1 MNIERSST
9 QDIDTIFRLYEAGT
23 KFQTLKQETVWP
35 KFDRASIQNEI
46 EEGRQWK
53 ITIDNQ
59 PCCVWVITF
68 NDPEIWGE
76 RDKDPSIYIHRIAT
90 DPNFRGRGFVTAIV
104 DWAKEYAAAE
114 GRDFVRLDT
123 AGENTGL
130 IGHYTKCGF
139 SFLGLSKLADTTG
152 LPAHYHEATV
162 SLFEIK
168 LKD

>member
-1 MNIERSST
+1 MNIERSSA

-23 KFQTLKQETVWP
+23 RFQTLKHETVWP
-35 KFDRASIQNEI
+35 KFDRSSIENEI

-53 ITIDNQ
+53 ITIEDRT
-59 PCCVWVITF
+59 CCVWVITF

-104 DWAKEYAAAE
+104 AWAKEYATAE

-123 AGENTGL
+123 AGENAGL

-139 SFLGLSKLADTTG
+139 SFLGLSKITDSTG
-152 LPAHYHEATV
+152 LPAHYHDATV